1 MLQFFKRHGV
11 EHICGYPPDPGV
23 RGHWTVEDLERTPD
37 GSATVLIRR
46 SKTDPEGTGVPL
58 YLAPDTMAYLEAW
71 LTAAG
76 LSTGLVFRALT
87 REPLL
92 LEQVLAANALP
103 RSDQPAARLR
113 LDRAL
118 KAAAHKR

>member
-1 MLQFFKRHGV
+1 VAVAYDLLARRSALV
-11 EHICGYPPDPGV
+11 ALA
-23 RGHWTVEDLERTPD
+23 VEDLERAPD

-76 LSTGLVFRALT
+76 RTTAVIYFA
-87 REPLL
+87 PLG
-92 LEQVLAANALP
+92 
-103 RSDQPAARLR
+103 DG
-113 LDRAL
+113 RAL
-118 KAAAHKR
+118 KVRVVARPEKFAETAPTMKHSIDTLRLLDRQATAQ